1 MTKKIFSA
9 PALIIFLIF
18 VSLDTFSFSVVKTV
32 PIQNSTEAITPD
44 YLRASVFVKMSPG
57 EFAAVTGKK
66 LNFFQRMYFKVIKRQ
81 VKRELKKNPD
91 LLITDYFDQKEGKF
105 KFDLLWFVITAFIG
119 PLGLLVAYTSKQ
131 RKGGPNRKDK
141 ITSAWLG
148 FAFFVLWFG
157 LIFVF

>member
-1 MTKKIFSA
+1 MLELDK
-9 PALIIFLIF
+9 AL
-18 VSLDTFSFSVVKTV
+18 VTV
-32 PIQNSTEAITPD
+32 
-44 YLRASVFVKMSPG
+44 Y
-57 EFAAVTGKK
+57 
-66 LNFFQRMYFKVIKRQ
+66 
-81 VKRELKKNPD
+81 RELD
-91 LLITDYFDQKEGKF
+91 SDDG
-105 KFDLLWFVITAFIG
+105 FVITAFIG